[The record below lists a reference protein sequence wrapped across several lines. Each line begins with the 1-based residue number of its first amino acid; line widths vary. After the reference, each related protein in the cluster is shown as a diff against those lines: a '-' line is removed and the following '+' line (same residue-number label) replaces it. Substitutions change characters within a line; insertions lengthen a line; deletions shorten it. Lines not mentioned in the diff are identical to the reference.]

1 MFSNVIGFE
10 PNRGLEIEQI
20 KLKNLHTNYQYYML
34 GLYDKDAEV
43 EYHDVV
49 NGPGLSSIK
58 IEYISQHL
66 DLSITDIKKYKI
78 QTKTLDSFDLAVDFI
93 KIDVE
98 GVGLEVLI
106 GAEQT
111 ITQHRPT
118 IQIEKGNETVWLER
132 HGYVLIEQDTPLA
145 SVLSDNFYVHESRL

>member
-78 QTKTLDSFDLAVDFI
+78 QKNISKLGHKDSRIRISNVDDLTKLVNYLYQDRLDI
-93 KIDVE
+93 
-98 GVGLEVLI
+98 GLKRKYNKV
-106 GAEQT
+106 AS
-111 ITQHRPT
+111 
-118 IQIEKGNETVWLER
+118 
-132 HGYVLIEQDTPLA
+132 YVLTKD
-145 SVLSDNFYVHESRL
+145 SY